1 MALALEV
8 TDGHHIWSIE
18 SMVWKL
24 DISSLT
30 KVFHKVEDG
39 STFVAL
45 RDIELQVGTG
55 EFLLIVGPSGCGK
68 TTLLRLIAGLERP
81 TTGEV
86 RLDDRKVSGP
96 GRDRGM
102 VFQEHLLFPWLTVKS
117 NVEFGLRGK
126 GLRKDERERLVAEN
140 LRLVGLESFA
150 NNYPKELSGGMR
162 QRVGLA
168 RALAADPE
176 ILLMDEPF
184 GSVDAQTRHGLQT
197 ELLNIW
203 HRTGKTILF
212 VTHSVEEAVYLADR
226 IVVFHA
232 NPGRIAQ
239 VIAVDLPHPRER
251 TSPEFNILESQVLK
265 YLSDG
270 ATQSQLQARSPLD
283 R

>member
-1 MALALEV
+1 
-8 TDGHHIWSIE
+8 
-18 SMVWKL
+18 
-24 DISSLT
+24 
-30 KVFHKVEDG
+30 
-39 STFVAL
+39 
-45 RDIELQVGTG
+45 
-55 EFLLIVGPSGCGK
+55 
-68 TTLLRLIAGLERP
+68 
-81 TTGEV
+81 
-86 RLDDRKVSGP
+86 
-96 GRDRGM
+96 
-102 VFQEHLLFPWLTVKS
+102 
-117 NVEFGLRGK
+117 
-126 GLRKDERERLVAEN
+126 
-140 LRLVGLESFA
+140 
-150 NNYPKELSGGMR
+150 MR

-184 GSVDAQTRHGLQT
+184 GSVDAQTRHGLQA